1 MNIVTNYTKSQLDR
15 SAYISEDKY
24 KKAFDL
30 NRIRLATQR
39 LAGVENKYAYYY
51 NLYIFQNLVER
62 LNKLGI
68 NVSAK
73 VTPELNSY
81 ILDDERQIELA
92 EETWGKKLIDEI
104 IDVVISDEDLGDYDK
119 PKTEEEIKEEAKE
132 DASSDSD
139 SDDYK
144 MPPFVKKEGEE
155 KPNPIQEKVE
165 EEAKD
170 KTEEISKGA
179 ETGEECDA
187 KTWQEEFL
195 RGGDPGPCNLTPL
208 TEGTKCGDLGE
219 VLCGDEGLTHIGCGG
234 DWADLGEGVDCESD
248 FYTCTGDSEVC
259 SPDAYDPTGG
269 DCCVMD
275 CDIPCDTPECDEPC
289 DTCAGGDCDTCA
301 GGDCC
306 VSDIPCADISP
317 CDTCGAGDYEPPPC
331 DTCGGD
337 SGGCP
342 ADCCVA
348 DCCIGDHGCASDTSC
363 ASICDCCV
371 NDSACTNVSCGG
383 DMSCASDCDCASDC
397 GSNCDGSSCDC
408 GSDCDNY
415 GNCIDSCG
423 GDE

>member
-1 MNIVTNYTKSQLDR
+1 MNVVTNYIKSQLDR

-39 LAGVENKYAYYY
+39 LAGVDNKYAYYY
-51 NLYIFQNLVER
+51 NLYIFQNLVAR
-62 LNKLGI
+62 LNKLGF
-68 NVSAK
+68 NVSGK

-92 EETWGKKLIDEI
+92 EETWGKELIDDI
-104 IDVVISDEDLGDYDK
+104 IDIVISDEDLGDYDK
-119 PKTEEEIKEEAKE
+119 PKTEEEIKEEAE
-132 DASSDSD
+132 SDASSDSD
-139 SDDYK
+139 SDEYK
-144 MPPFVKKEGEE
+144 MPPFNKKEGEE

-170 KTEEISKGA
+170 KTEEISKDA
-179 ETGEECDA
+179 ENGGCDD
-187 KTWQEEFL
+187 KTRQEEFIKGADPVPDGECKDDNFWL
-195 RGGDPGPCNLTPL
+195 CITDSDPGVHSCT
-208 TEGTKCGDLGE
+208 GDYSHDPGS
-219 VLCGDEGLTHIGCGG
+219 GCGG
-234 DWADLGEGVDCESD
+234 DWADLGEIVDCTSD
-248 FYTCTGDSEVC
+248 FMTCTGDNEVC

-269 DCCVMD
+269 NCGDYDTPVCGD
-275 CDIPCDTPECDEPC
+275 CDDPVC
-289 DTCAGGDCDTCA
+289 GDCDTCT

-306 VSDIPCADISP
+306 VSDIPCADTP
-317 CDTCGAGDYEPPPC
+317 VCGDTCGAGDYEPPIC

-342 ADCCVA
+342 ADCCVT
-348 DCCIGDHGCASDTSC
+348 DCCIGDGKCASDSTC
-363 ASICDCCV
+363 TNNCDCCV
-371 NDSACTNVSCGG
+371 NDAACTNVSCGG
-383 DMSCASDCDCASDC
+383 DMDCGSNCDCPSDC

-423 GDE
+423 GNE